1 MIILIT
7 NDDGIDA
14 EGLKALRNAASGL
27 GEIFTVAPAGAM
39 SQVGHRVTTERPIQ
53 VEERGERAWAVDGTP
68 ADCVR
73 VAITKLLP
81 QKPDWVL
88 SGINHGGNLGHDIYI
103 SGTVAAV
110 REAAFHGLRG
120 IALSHYLRRDVPL
133 DWELSGRRASAILE
147 KLVEDQLQPGEHWN
161 VNLPHLHEHEPEPD
175 VQHTQPDTAP
185 LPVDFEDS
193 EEGLRY
199 KGVYADRLRAPG
211 SDVAVCFGGQISI
224 SKLKI

>member
-14 EGLKALRNAASGL
+14 DGLNALKNAASGL

-39 SQVGHRVTTERPIQ
+39 SQVGHRVTTDQPIP

-81 QKPDWVL
+81 KRPDWVL
-88 SGINHGGNLGHDIYI
+88 SGINHGGNMGHDIYI

-110 REAAFHGLRG
+110 REAAYHGLQG
-120 IALSHYLRRDVPL
+120 IAVSHYIRNGVPL
-133 DWELSGRRASAILE
+133 NWDVSSRRAAAVIE
-147 KLVEDQLQPGEHWN
+147 TLVSNPLDPGEHWN
-161 VNLPHLHEHEPEPD
+161 VNLPHIYEHDPEPES
-175 VQHTQPDTAP
+175 QHTEPDPAP
-185 LPVDFEDS
+185 LPVDFDDS
-193 EEGLRY
+193 AEGLRY
-199 KGVYADRLRAPG
+199 KGVYGDRLRAPG
-211 SDVAVCFGGQISI
+211 SDVAVCFGGQISV